1 MSEDLYAILGIEK
14 NASEDEIKKAYRKL
28 AKKYHPDVN
37 KTKEAEEKFKQIN
50 DAYSILSDPKKR
62 QNYDTYGDP
71 EGNQFGGFGGFSG
84 SNSGFD
90 FGDIFGDLFG
100 GRRNSNPNA
109 PKKGRD
115 IKGQVVIS
123 FDEAVHGCSK
133 EISFNVKVKCDA
145 CNGTGSS
152 DLTYE
157 SCPRCNGLGR
167 IRKTTQTPF
176 GMQTMESTCSECR
189 GSGKKI
195 KKPCKKCNG
204 TGEAIT
210 RKTIKVNIPAG
221 INNGNVI
228 PLREQG
234 GDGKNGGPKGD
245 VYINVIVKPSNIFT
259 RNGNNVESTLEV
271 DVFDLLLGAKKTIKD
286 LDNNDIEIELEAGTQ
301 PDKIITRV
309 GKGISSVN
317 NRNIKGNHYVKL
329 KVKTNKLSDKQ
340 KEMLKKIREE
350 E

>member
-133 EISFNVKVKCDA
+133 EISFNVKVKRCT

-152 DLTYE
+152 DLTY
-157 SCPRCNGLGR
+157 
-167 IRKTTQTPF
+167 
-176 GMQTMESTCSECR
+176 
-189 GSGKKI
+189 
-195 KKPCKKCNG
+195 
-204 TGEAIT
+204 
-210 RKTIKVNIPAG
+210 
-221 INNGNVI
+221 
-228 PLREQG
+228 
-234 GDGKNGGPKGD
+234 
-245 VYINVIVKPSNIFT
+245 
-259 RNGNNVESTLEV
+259 
-271 DVFDLLLGAKKTIKD
+271 
-286 LDNNDIEIELEAGTQ
+286 
-301 PDKIITRV
+301 
-309 GKGISSVN
+309 
-317 NRNIKGNHYVKL
+317 
-329 KVKTNKLSDKQ
+329 
-340 KEMLKKIREE
+340 
-350 E
+350 